1 MATRGD
7 GRRQRRK
14 SERRIKP
21 ISKKTKLVIAGVG
34 FFFVGILAIVMIV
47 SGSGSSGSES
57 PMPQVGD
64 HFHAEYSISI
74 CGQVQEDYAYSQ
86 GAIHTHGEGSIHL
99 HPQNS
104 TEEGANATLARFIAG
119 TGGRLTNSTIVLPSG
134 ISYKDGD
141 ECPDGNK
148 GKLFLKVNN
157 IEKMEIASHVPKD
170 EDVIIIGFGQSD

>member
-14 SERRIKP
+14 SERRIERVSRKN
-21 ISKKTKLVIAGVG
+21 KLVIAGVG
-34 FFFVGILAIVMIV
+34 LFFVGLLAIVMV
-47 SGSGSSGSES
+47 VSSGGSEN
-57 PMPQVGD
+57 PMPQIGD
-64 HFHAEYSISI
+64 HFHAEYSVSI

-86 GAIHTHGEGSIHL
+86 GGIHTHGEGSIHL

-104 TEEGANATLARFIAG
+104 TEAGTNATLARFIAG
-119 TGGRLTNSTIVLPSG
+119 TGGRLTNSTIILPSG

-157 IEKMEIASHVPKD
+157 IEQMEIASHVPRD